1 MLGTYFYH
9 EILRKTVIAFGTL
22 FNDIHIRHNDNT
34 GKSISDMK
42 VANVGIGTTIRGFI
56 PGEELRIQT
65 GIGATGLKI
74 HKTVFN
80 AGFTTF
86 AFIGT
91 GITAITVGSANTT
104 KFNVGDDVG
113 EIENVIGAGVTVH
126 SIFSNG
132 NILLSDKTLNAATL
146 TNQSISFGST
156 SFISYNI
163 SQYDDRDIYD
173 DYSNNDEFELEAD
186 EIIDFAETNP
196 FGTY

>member
-1 MLGTYFYH
+1 MLAQL
-9 EILRKTVIAFGTL
+9 II
-22 FNDIHIRHNDNT
+22 
-34 GKSISDMK
+34 
-42 VANVGIGTTIRGFI
+42 NVGTAYTTRF
-56 PGEELRIQT
+56 
-65 GIGATGLKI
+65 
-74 HKTVFN
+74 
-80 AGFTTF
+80 
-86 AFIGT
+86 
-91 GITAITVGSANTT
+91 TVGN
-104 KFNVGDDVG
+104 DVG

-132 NILLSDKTLNAATL
+132 NILLSNQTLNAATL

-163 SQYDDRDIYD
+163 RQYDDRDIYD